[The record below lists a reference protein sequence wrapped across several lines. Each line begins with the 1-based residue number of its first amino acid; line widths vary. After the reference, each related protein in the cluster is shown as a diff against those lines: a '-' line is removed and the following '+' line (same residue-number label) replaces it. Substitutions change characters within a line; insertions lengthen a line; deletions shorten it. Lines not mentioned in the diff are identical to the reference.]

1 MTEKQTLRR
10 TKFLCS
16 KKGEKK
22 AAVKNVESGAKNV
35 DCENKKMI
43 AAKTIQGE
51 PQNVYSEKEIIIK
64 LCLGRSRKIQ
74 Q

>member
-1 MTEKQTLRR
+1 ML
-10 TKFLCS
+10 

-22 AAVKNVESGAKNV
+22 AAVKNVEGGAKNV

-51 PQNVYSEKEIIIK
+51 PQNVYGEKEIIIIK
-64 LCLGRSRKIQ
+64 LCLGQSRKFQ
-74 Q
+74 QWKKKQDWSQ